1 MSTISAS
8 PRRVSLGPCYWR
20 LLSSA
25 SLANLGDGIRVTAF
39 PLLALS
45 LTANPTAVAGLAA
58 MEFLPWILFGP
69 VAGAL
74 VDRLHHQRLMVTVNA
89 GRAVAV
95 GAVAVAV
102 LTDTVTLPMLYV
114 VGFIVGIGECLYD
127 TATQAVVPTLVS
139 DAALPRANSLLSTAW
154 ITFDEFVG
162 PFVGARLF
170 EVARSL
176 PYLVHA
182 GALGLASLCLVSRRP
197 TGAPPQPTRP
207 TSAPMPHLGR
217 MIADGVRVVA
227 RDRVLRPVILA
238 MATVAAADSAW
249 FAVFVIFVTRD
260 LGASPATFGVLLA
273 VGSVGGI
280 VGGVTMERLGVRIS
294 PAAAIAAATAGV
306 AVSQVG
312 LALAS
317 DVVVVGA
324 LLVLNS
330 MALAVWNIAAVTVR
344 QRLAPADT
352 VGRVMSLSRTV
363 IAVASTLAAVTGGLI
378 AQFLSVRAAFLIGL
392 PFVLVFSAWAVIRL
406 RSSSG
411 QSTMDS

>member
-1 MSTISAS
+1 
-8 PRRVSLGPCYWR
+8 
-20 LLSSA
+20 
-25 SLANLGDGIRVTAF
+25 
-39 PLLALS
+39 
-45 LTANPTAVAGLAA
+45 
-58 MEFLPWILFGP
+58 
-69 VAGAL
+69 
-74 VDRLHHQRLMVTVNA
+74 
-89 GRAVAV
+89 
-95 GAVAVAV
+95 
-102 LTDTVTLPMLYV
+102 
-114 VGFIVGIGECLYD
+114 
-127 TATQAVVPTLVS
+127 
-139 DAALPRANSLLSTAW
+139 
-154 ITFDEFVG
+154 
-162 PFVGARLF
+162 
-170 EVARSL
+170 
-176 PYLVHA
+176 
-182 GALGLASLCLVSRRP
+182 
-197 TGAPPQPTRP
+197 
-207 TSAPMPHLGR
+207 
-217 MIADGVRVVA
+217 
-227 RDRVLRPVILA
+227 
-238 MATVAAADSAW
+238 
-249 FAVFVIFVTRD
+249 
-260 LGASPATFGVLLA
+260 
-273 VGSVGGI
+273 
-280 VGGVTMERLGVRIS
+280 VRIS